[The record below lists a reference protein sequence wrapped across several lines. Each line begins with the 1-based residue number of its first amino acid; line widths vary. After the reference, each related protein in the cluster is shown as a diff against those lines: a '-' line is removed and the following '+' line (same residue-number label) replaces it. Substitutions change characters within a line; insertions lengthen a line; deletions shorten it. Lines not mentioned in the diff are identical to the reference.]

1 MLIVLGDIDII
12 TNDEENNNDLFL
24 KHFGEYCSGNAVNVN
39 IIGSLLEYNEFEE
52 LQLLCV
58 EEKKNEVQKFEEKAQ
73 KKEEQ
78 KDKKKKNKNK
88 EKEYSNKGGKHGGK
102 GGKKRKKN
110 NLNILYII
118 VKPTFLI

>member
-1 MLIVLGDIDII
+1 MLIVLGDIDTI

-24 KHFGEYCSGNAVNVN
+24 KHFGEYCNGNAFNVN

-52 LQLLCV
+52 LQLLWV
-58 EEKKNEVQKFEEKAQ
+58 EEKKKEVQKFEEKAQ

-88 EKEYSNKGGKHGGK
+88 EK
-102 GGKKRKKN
+102 
-110 NLNILYII
+110 
-118 VKPTFLI
+118 